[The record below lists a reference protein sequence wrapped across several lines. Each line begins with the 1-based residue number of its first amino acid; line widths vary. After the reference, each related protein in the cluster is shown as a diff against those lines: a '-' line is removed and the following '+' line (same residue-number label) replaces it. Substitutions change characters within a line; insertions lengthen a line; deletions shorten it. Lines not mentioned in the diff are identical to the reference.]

1 MTQEPENVAMDWTI
15 ENYSASKIEL
25 QLVYEKPLY
34 ISFEDEPDILVINF
48 ADEELFITEN
58 GIKIQ
63 PQYRVLTRKLMR
75 QLPTGAVS
83 LQEALSSA
91 AESS

>member
-1 MTQEPENVAMDWTI
+1 MEYEQEPDVWLPAFTVEIQPALTQEPENVAMDWTI

-34 ISFEDEPDILVINF
+34 ISFEDDPDILVINF

-58 GIKIQ
+58 GIKI
-63 PQYRVLTRKLMR
+63 
-75 QLPTGAVS
+75 
-83 LQEALSSA
+83 
-91 AESS
+91 